1 MACSANSTHP
11 CRLSEPMSPTEYAP
25 LVAIGIQTVVFLF
38 GGGAMVLRASQD
50 NKELR
55 EDMKGMQEELKGLA
69 KIVTEQA
76 VQSQRLN
83 DQGRRMTMLEARIE
97 DLRRG
102 KGYVNDRD
110 ATSMD
115 REY

>member
-1 MACSANSTHP
+1 MA
-11 CRLSEPMSPTEYAP
+11 LTEYAP

-55 EDMKGMQEELKGLA
+55 DDMKMMQEELKGLA

-83 DQGRRMTMLEARIE
+83 DQGRRMTMLEQRIE

-102 KGYVNDRD
+102 RGYVQDHG
-110 ATSMD
+110 ASVVD

>member
-1 MACSANSTHP
+1 MALA
-11 CRLSEPMSPTEYAP
+11 EYAP

-55 EDMKGMQEELKGLA
+55 DDMKMMQEELKGLA

-102 KGYVNDRD
+102 RGYVQDHGAD
-110 ATSMD
+110 AVD